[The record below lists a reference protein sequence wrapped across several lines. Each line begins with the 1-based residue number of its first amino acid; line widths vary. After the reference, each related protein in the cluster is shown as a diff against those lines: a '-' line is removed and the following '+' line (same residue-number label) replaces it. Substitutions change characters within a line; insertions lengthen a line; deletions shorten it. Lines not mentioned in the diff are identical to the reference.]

1 MKRLDTYGSNSP
13 TQPGKV
19 PIPHPSGT
27 DNGQMPVGCPGV
39 CWNLRI
45 EMATAW
51 NNKEMLLALVKVNN
65 KVNFNSNW
73 FPDRKTSKWKELER
87 TKPGKKPIKVTP

>member
-27 DNGQMPVGCPGV
+27 DNGQMPV

-51 NNKEMLLALVKVNN
+51 NNKEMLLALVKVNS

-73 FPDRKTSKWKELER
+73 FSDRKTSKWKELER
-87 TKPGKKPIKVTP
+87 TKRRKKPIKVTP